1 MNEWILKNE
10 LDLKQVPSSRKM
22 STLCYFSTQHSNG
35 SPNQCNEARKRRG
48 IWTKNDYIKVPL
60 FADDITVQVQ
70 NPKEPT
76 KNYYKMCI

>member
-1 MNEWILKNE
+1 
-10 LDLKQVPSSRKM
+10 M
-22 STLCYFSTQHSNG
+22 STLVISTQHSDG
-35 SPNQCNEARKRRG
+35 SPSQCNEARKRRG
-48 IWTKNDYIKVPL
+48 IWIKKDYTEVPL

>member
-1 MNEWILKNE
+1 
-10 LDLKQVPSSRKM
+10 M
-22 STLCYFSTQHSNG
+22 STIVISTQHSDG
-35 SPNQCNEARKRRG
+35 SPSQCNEARKRRG
-48 IWTKNDYIKVPL
+48 IWIKKDYTEVPL